1 MLDAIRYLGPRGKIA
16 YVHLRDVSGTVPSF
30 VECFLGEGNYRAP
43 VVLRELR
50 ASGFDGFILDDHT
63 PALVGDS
70 PYGHRGRAFALGY
83 IQGLIEMMEL
93 DEQLLTPASAGD
105 R

>member
-1 MLDAIRYLGPRGKIA
+1 M
-16 YVHLRDVSGTVPSF
+16 
-30 VECFLGEGNYRAP
+30 
-43 VVLRELR
+43 LR
-50 ASGFDGFILDDHT
+50 ALRRSGFDGLILDDHT

-70 PYGHRGRAFALGY
+70 AYGHRGRAFALGY

-93 DEQLLTPASAGD
+93 DDLRPEEA